1 MADYPVLTR
10 EQARQVDAAAIQRL
24 GVPGLLLMEN
34 AARGVIEELTKR
46 LGNKGRVLILCGPG
60 NNGGDGLA
68 IARLL
73 ASAGVDA
80 TVYLVRAGKDLTD
93 DAKRNLGFLLASG
106 RTVLEGET
114 VDRWEQVFADLTDN
128 DWILDCLLG
137 TGARGGPRPPFLSII
152 KAINKSSAQ
161 VLAVDVPSGL
171 DCDTGTVDGVC
182 INADA
187 TVTFVGMKRGFL
199 QPSATNFTGDVT
211 VAHIGIPL
219 AWVRSWLSDAGS

>member
-34 AARGVIEELTKR
+34 AARGVMEELTKR

-80 TVYLVRAGKDLTD
+80 TVYLLRAGKDLTD
-93 DAKRNLGFLLASG
+93 DAHQNLGFLMASG
-106 RTVLEGET
+106 INVLEGQM
-114 VDRWEQVFADLTDN
+114 VNSWGQVFADLTDN

-137 TGARGGPRPPFLSII
+137 TGVRGGVRPPFLAII
-152 KAINKSSAQ
+152 NAINESSAR

-171 DCDTGTVDGVC
+171 DCDTGTMDGVC

>member
-1 MADYPVLTR
+1 MTDYPVLTR
-10 EQARQVDAAAIQRL
+10 EQARQVDTAAIQRL
-24 GVPGLLLMEN
+24 GLPGLLLMEN
-34 AARGVIEELTKR
+34 AARGVIEELTTR
-46 LGNKGRVLILCGPG
+46 LGSHGRVLILCGPG

-73 ASAGVDA
+73 ASAGIDG

-93 DAKRNLGFLLASG
+93 DANQNLGFLLASG

-114 VDRWEQVFADLTDN
+114 VNSWEQVFDELTDN

-137 TGARGGPRPPFLSII
+137 TGARGGPRPPFLAII
-152 KAINKSSAQ
+152 KAINESSAQ

-171 DCDTGTVDGVC
+171 DCDTGLVEGVC

-199 QPSATNFTGDVT
+199 QPSARKFTGDVV

-219 AWVRSWLSDAGS
+219 AWVRSWLNDGDS